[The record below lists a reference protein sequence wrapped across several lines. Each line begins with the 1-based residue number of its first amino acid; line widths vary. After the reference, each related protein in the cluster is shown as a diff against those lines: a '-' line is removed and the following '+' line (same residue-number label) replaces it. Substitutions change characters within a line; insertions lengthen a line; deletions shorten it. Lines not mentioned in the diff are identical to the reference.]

1 MAYTELQAKVTK
13 TAAFTGTTQVDVSG
27 YTANKDYTIRLHVH
41 GLEAGKVA
49 NFTIEGSV
57 DNFTT
62 PVVIAQGTVIGG
74 GLSVP
79 SDRIWR
85 KNQIPAG
92 ALFFGVGS
100 GKVRLNLASITATSN
115 CTYEAVIET

>member
-1 MAYTELQAKVTK
+1 MSYTVLQAKVTK

-27 YTANKDYTIRLHVH
+27 YTSNQDYTIRLHVH

-49 NFTIEGSV
+49 NFTLEGTV

-62 PVVIAQGTVIGG
+62 PVVIAQATVIGG
-74 GLSVP
+74 GVNVP

-85 KNQIPAG
+85 KNQLPAG
-92 ALFFGVGS
+92 ALFFGITS
-100 GKVRLNLASITATSN
+100 GEVRLNLASITGTSN